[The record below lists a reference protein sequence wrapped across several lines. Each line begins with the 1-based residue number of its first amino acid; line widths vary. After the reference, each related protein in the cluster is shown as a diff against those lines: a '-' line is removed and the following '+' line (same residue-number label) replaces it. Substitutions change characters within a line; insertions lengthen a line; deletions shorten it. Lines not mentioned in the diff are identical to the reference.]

1 MNGDDELEVDYFIL
15 ENIYL
20 DLCYKIVKGY
30 NLKYSSNY
38 IYFSTMPDFI
48 EGNED
53 KFIDHKSDKY
63 IEFINSKIE
72 HYINNKNLYKH
83 KPAIIVLLKMIEIFD
98 DEQEDD
104 ELIILYNR
112 LLHMINY
119 MTPAYLFINEEYVK
133 KDNGYELITHRNVQE
148 SSIVQV
154 YEHLPLIDDFKNFV
168 RVIFS
173 QDRENSDLLI
183 SELNYIYKNYNMKD
197 DKYKILKNVLDLYTC
212 SLSHGSP

>member
-1 MNGDDELEVDYFIL
+1 MDGDDELEVDYFIL

-20 DLCYKIVKGY
+20 DLCYKVVNDY
-30 NLKYSSNY
+30 QLKFSSNY
-38 IYFSTMPDFI
+38 IYLSTIPDFI

-53 KFIDHKSDKY
+53 KFINHTSETY
-63 IEFINSKIE
+63 IEFINLKIA
-72 HYINNKNLYKH
+72 HYIDNKNLYKH
-83 KPAIIVLLKMIEIFD
+83 KPAIIVLLKIVEIFD
-98 DEQEDD
+98 REQRDD

-112 LLHMINY
+112 LLNMINY

-133 KDNGYELITHRNVQE
+133 NDSGYRLITHRCVQE

-173 QDRENSDLLI
+173 QKEENRDLLL
-183 SELNYIYKNYNMKD
+183 SELEYIYKNYDLDCEKYRVLKD
-197 DKYKILKNVLDLYTC
+197 VLEIYH
-212 SLSHGSP
+212 SL